1 MTEPP
6 ENTGEFIG
14 DPITPVAGTADARAM
29 ATGAPG
35 LPARFTWRGR
45 EFQVAQVLRTWKEL
59 GRCTHGS
66 PERYVRKHW
75 FAIRT
80 TSGHQMQIYC
90 DRQPRRGKSPKARW
104 WLFTVLEP

>member
-1 MTEPP
+1 MP
-6 ENTGEFIG
+6 ETPDNAGEFVG
-14 DPITPVAGTADARAM
+14 DPIKPVPGTADVRAM

-35 LPARFTWRGR
+35 LPERFLWRGR
-45 EFQVAQVLRTWKEL
+45 EFQVAQVLRVWKEL

-80 TSGHQMQIYC
+80 T
-90 DRQPRRGKSPKARW
+90 
-104 WLFTVLEP
+104 